1 MQGCST
7 LDFCRQKT
15 LSLSIISNA
24 SVPSVLVPQA
34 SRPEPGERRET
45 RLHPLHLRAIRKTVV
60 SSAKRAG
67 LSASCGKSTWRF
79 HLMATVAESGGGGEV
94 LRSER
99 IAGGILPKVLNSFDM
114 VAIFVAIVLFIT
126 NAPVV
131 ASGAGPAGYVYWI
144 LGFITFLIP
153 GAIVTGQLGLMFPGE
168 GSIYV
173 WTTKAFGAFW
183 GFFGGFCAWWPG
195 VLVMIATG
203 DVVVSLIQQLG
214 TQINSANSWLAAP
227 WQQGLVI
234 VLVIAFSCWFSILRF
249 RVTQN
254 FVNAIFVCYGGAILL
269 IGIAGLVSVIGG
281 HAAAVD
287 YSAPKWGL
295 NAGNLTFYSLIILAL
310 LGIEVPLN
318 MGVEIKNTR
327 SITRYLL
334 WGSVVVM
341 VAYLVGTFGVM
352 TAVPVADQ
360 SSPSAIA
367 EAVSKGFGGGTLGSA
382 LGILVNVIFIGFFI
396 FNTVVYN
403 YSFGRLL
410 FVSGLDRRMP
420 AVMSKVNGNRV
431 PWVAVLV
438 QSVISGIFTV
448 LTYILLPLTTSGSNA
463 VNLSTMV
470 YNILQAAVTVIWC
483 VSMVVLFVDVIII
496 RYKFAETFARVR
508 LAPTWVFYV
517 CAVIGAAATGYGV
530 FATFTGPWTSLLS
543 QGIWDL
549 WIGGIAL
556 LSLLVGAVLFF
567 VGRAIEKGEMSD
579 EQIIAEVTGGAGTLV
594 DQAPGTAD

>member
-114 VAIFVAIVLFIT
+114 VAIFVAIVLFIS
-126 NAPVV
+126 NSAIM
-131 ASGAGPAGYVYWI
+131 ARGAGPASYVYWI

-173 WTTKAFGAFW
+173 WTTKALGAFW

-195 VLVMIATG
+195 VLVMIAT
-203 DVVVSLIQQLG
+203 VTTVVSLIQQLG
-214 TQINSANSWLAAP
+214 AQINSSYNWLSAP
-227 WQQGLVI
+227 WQQGLII
-234 VLVIAFSCWFSILRF
+234 VLVIAFSCLLSVLRF

-254 FVNAIFVCYGGAILL
+254 FVNVVFVAYGGAILL
-269 IGIAGLVSVIGG
+269 IGLAGLISILGG
-281 HAAAVD
+281 HAAPVD
-287 YSAPKWGL
+287 YSAPKWGI
-295 NAGNLTFYSLIILAL
+295 NGANVTFYATVILAL

-318 MGVEIKNTR
+318 MGVEVRETR
-327 SITRYLL
+327 AITRYLL

-341 VAYLVGTFGVM
+341 VAYLLGTFGVM
-352 TAVPVADQ
+352 TAVPVSDQ
-360 SSPSAIA
+360 GSPAAIA
-367 EAVSKGFGGGTLGSA
+367 EAVSKGFGGGFGSA

-396 FNTVVYN
+396 FNTAVYN

-410 FVSGLDRRMP
+410 FVSGLDRRLP
-420 AVMSKVNGNRV
+420 AVMSKVNKNRV
-431 PWVAVLV
+431 PWVAVVV
-438 QSVISGIFTV
+438 QSVISVVFT
-448 LTYILLPLTTSGSNA
+448 
-463 VNLSTMV
+463 
-470 YNILQAAVTVIWC
+470 
-483 VSMVVLFVDVIII
+483 IIAFI
-496 RYKFAETFARVR
+496 
-508 LAPTWVFYV
+508 LAPAF
-517 CAVIGAAATGYGV
+517 AASPGDLATIVYD
-530 FATFTGPWTSLLS
+530 
-543 QGIWDL
+543 I
-549 WIGGIAL
+549 
-556 LSLLVGAVLFF
+556 
-567 VGRAIEKGEMSD
+567 
-579 EQIIAEVTGGAGTLV
+579 
-594 DQAPGTAD
+594 